1 MDKKKQRKCPLH
13 HTFRCSEDTQAMLES
28 LMEQTLYSKSE
39 LEYTVYQ
46 IRINARMYNC
56 LL

>member
-13 HTFRCSEDTQAMLES
+13 HTFRCSEETQAMLKY

-39 LEYTVYQ
+39 L
-46 IRINARMYNC
+46 IRECITAYYNGC
-56 LL
+56 KEGLDD